1 MSDKS
6 HCPLCA
12 RANGCAL
19 ENGGGIDECWCRMA
33 LFPKAL
39 PENLAACICAEC
51 AARLAKA
58 EQLAIKLAE

>member
-1 MSDKS
+1 
-6 HCPLCA
+6 
-12 RANGCAL
+12 
-19 ENGGGIDECWCRMA
+19 MA
-33 LFPKAL
+33 VFPKAL